1 MLTVDAMNETE
12 RARAVAETYAAV
24 WLANDLEG
32 ILGCYADDFTLHYFG
47 NNPFSG
53 DHVGKQAAL
62 DTLLEVGARAPWMLV
77 SVDHI
82 LAGPLSAVIVATL
95 RISVEGNEHEI
106 RRVLRFRTAGTQL
119 SECWLYEENQALI
132 DRAWKGQSER
142 STN

>member
-1 MLTVDAMNETE
+1 MLTVDAMDTTE
-12 RARAVAETYAAV
+12 QARAVAETYASV

-47 NNPFSG
+47 NNPFTG
-53 DHVGKQAAL
+53 DHGGKQTAL
-62 DTLLEVGARAPWMLV
+62 DTLLEVGARAPWTLL
-77 SVDHI
+77 SIDEI

-95 RISVEGNEHEI
+95 RISIQGEEHEI
-106 RRVLRFRTAGTQL
+106 RRVLRFRITGSQL